1 MAAPVVT
8 TALHARGVTK
18 DFGEGPTAVHA
29 LRGVDLEVQ
38 TGDFVAITGPSGS
51 GKSTL
56 PHILGALDRP
66 SAGTLEIHG
75 RRYDQMRDRE
85 LTELRGETFASS
97 SSSSTCCRR

>member
-38 TGDFVAITGPSGS
+38 TGDFVAIMGPSGS
-51 GKSTL
+51 GKSL
-56 PHILGALDRP
+56 LHILGALDRP
-66 SAGTLEIHG
+66 SAATLEIRG
-75 RRYDQMRDRE
+75 RRYDQMPDRE